1 MEGAMPKT
9 SSEERPL
16 KRQKSCIDYCLQ
28 GTNDDSE
35 QVTFGLIVIYT
46 ITLRI

>member
-1 MEGAMPKT
+1 MPQT
-9 SSEERPL
+9 ASEERPL

-35 QVTFGLIVIYT
+35 QVKFVISD
-46 ITLRI
+46 ILSLALGK